1 VYLWSAAFLVVGAMA
16 CALSSTKE
24 SARRQVAELVSLLDA
39 LKTPVLGADIDGM
52 VMFANQPCCELLCEV
67 PQSIRNKN
75 FFTLFGTK
83 EARGKAVEKYL
94 GL

>member
-1 VYLWSAAFLVVGAMA
+1 
-16 CALSSTKE
+16 
-24 SARRQVAELVSLLDA
+24 LL
-39 LKTPVLGADIDGM
+39 G
-52 VMFANQPCCELLCEV
+52 EV